1 MLLLLLFPAPFSL
14 YFPSPSGRRMGSR
27 SCGQHMGRAG
37 QAAASPTSP
46 PSLHTRP
53 CNRALL
59 STLRN
64 TNGT

>member
-46 PSLHTRP
+46 TSP
-53 CNRALL
+53 CPHCTPGPATELC
-59 STLRN
+59 
-64 TNGT
+64 